1 MCFDKLEYF
10 KGDNKKMKADNCI
23 FCKIAAGEIPSGTLY
38 EDDDFRVILDRGPA
52 TKGHAL
58 ILPKEH
64 FKDIYEIAKLIVDD
78 FDANKLKNINDD
90 DHLKLVNKVQEQA
103 ANDGINVT
111 DSVAG
116 GAVKK
121 AVQEKQA
128 KA

>member
-1 MCFDKLEYF
+1 
-10 KGDNKKMKADNCI
+10 MKTLAR
-23 FCKIAAGEIPSGTLY
+23 KTHKRSVIPS
-38 EDDDFRVILDRGPA
+38 I
-52 TKGHAL
+52 
-58 ILPKEH
+58 
-64 FKDIYEIAKLIVDD
+64 KDIYEIAKLIVDD

-111 DSVAG
+111 DSVSG

>member
-1 MCFDKLEYF
+1 MDFYF
-10 KGDNKKMKADNCI
+10 LQSVQVTFTIG
-23 FCKIAAGEIPSGTLY
+23 
-38 EDDDFRVILDRGPA
+38 V
-52 TKGHAL
+52 
-58 ILPKEH
+58 
-64 FKDIYEIAKLIVDD
+64 
-78 FDANKLKNINDD
+78 KNINDN

>member
-1 MCFDKLEYF
+1 
-10 KGDNKKMKADNCI
+10 MK
-23 FCKIAAGEIPSGTLY
+23 TLA
-38 EDDDFRVILDRGPA
+38 RKTHKRSVI
-52 TKGHAL
+52 TS
-58 ILPKEH
+58 I
-64 FKDIYEIAKLIVDD
+64 KDIYEIAKLIVDD

>member
-1 MCFDKLEYF
+1 MNFISEISTIAIIAFVSLCVCYMFFYE
-10 KGDNKKMKADNCI
+10 NISKKDPQKVSDS
-23 FCKIAAGEIPSGTLY
+23 KY
-38 EDDDFRVILDRGPA
+38 
-52 TKGHAL
+52 
-58 ILPKEH
+58 
-64 FKDIYEIAKLIVDD
+64 KDIYEIAKLIVDD
-78 FDANKLKNINDD
+78 FDTNQLKNINDN
-90 DHLKLVNKVQEQA
+90 DHLKLVNKEQEQA